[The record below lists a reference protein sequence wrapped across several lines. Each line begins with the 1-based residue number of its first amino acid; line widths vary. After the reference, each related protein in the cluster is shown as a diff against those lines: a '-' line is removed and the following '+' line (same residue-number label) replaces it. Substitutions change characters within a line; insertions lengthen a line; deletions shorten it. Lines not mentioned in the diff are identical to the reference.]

1 MPDNNRRTTTD
12 GGISIPPMPN
22 NNTRVEPITKPEIE
36 HIEPIEIPVLE
47 NVEPT
52 ASFAVDIQLNT
63 KVYPLMATNYI
74 IHVRPQNNWK
84 GKNFGFDWIRKG
96 DSDLDYDKAGID
108 DHYAKIMGKY
118 FETGANNVCDDANDW
133 LNMKNAPARV
143 CDFRLDVNLYK
154 SLVRNYFPIGFTV
167 PWKVRQPSICPAS
180 LATDI
185 KTAIDRSQFIYS
197 PPILLIKNNAVAN
210 LTIYPDFPS
219 NYTPP
224 NRVELREPTGEANFS
239 FTNNEYSP
247 APTGKKNLT
256 VTCNRTF
263 NTFKEI
269 NAYAIYNDPTAPNSI
284 REVLCGKIRVHPN
297 NILRTLNVVYIK
309 VKVNIGNGNLI
320 GGNISS
326 NELQVINK
334 LYGQQAIVNIA
345 SEEYFLDIPNSIPNP
360 AMPGDP
366 AMNIDVITRHTTLN
380 PAGNRVFA
388 RTGLD
393 IFLLAFEQH
402 LATVA
407 STATPG
413 TPKANVHRYDN
424 YIKVF
429 ITKEDSINANGSTKY
444 GRRAI
449 ALFNSR
455 KEETF
460 AHEMGHALGLP
471 HTFTASDIADSNDP
485 MDASRNAEYTYQA
498 RETENIMD
506 YSQLNA
512 TRTVETMGN
521 RYALFYWQI
530 KKIWADIDRLN
541 NSTNAI
547 PSETPNEQTVG
558 NDRTLIP
565 YMSAA
570 RI

>member
-12 GGISIPPMPN
+12 GGISIPPIPN
-22 NNTRVEPITKPEIE
+22 NNSGAEPIAKPEIE
-36 HIEPIEIPVLE
+36 HIEPIEMPVLK

-52 ASFAVDIQLNT
+52 ASFAVDIQFNT

-197 PPILLIKNNAVAN
+197 PPILLIKNNAAAN

-239 FTNNEYSP
+239 FTNNVVSP
-247 APTGKKNLT
+247 APTGKKNVT
-256 VTCNRTF
+256 VTCNSTF
-263 NTFKEI
+263 DTFKEI
-269 NAYAIYNDPTAPNSI
+269 NAYAIYNDPTTPNSI

-297 NILRTLNVVYIK
+297 NIMRTLNVLYIK
-309 VKVNIGNGNLI
+309 VTVSIKTTGATTGKDMSNKEMAVVNKIYGDQALININSQDYNLTVPASFTNPDNNLEVI
-320 GGNISS
+320 
-326 NELQVINK
+326 QVIN
-334 LYGQQAIVNIA
+334 
-345 SEEYFLDIPNSIPNP
+345 
-360 AMPGDP
+360 
-366 AMNIDVITRHTTLN
+366 HTVDQ
-380 PAGNRVFA
+380 GGIRVFK
-388 RTGLD
+388 RTAPSVFWAAFKND
-393 IFLLAFEQH
+393 LAIN
-402 LATVA
+402 AV
-407 STATPG
+407 PG
-413 TPKANVHRYDN
+413 TPQANVNRFDN
-424 YIKVF
+424 FIKIF
-429 ITKEDSINANGSTKY
+429 ITEECSASANGSTDY
-444 GRRAI
+444 GGRKMV
-449 ALFNSR
+449 LFNSR
-455 KEETF
+455 KDETF

-485 MDASRNAEYTYQA
+485 MDASHNAEYTYQA

-530 KKIWADIDRLN
+530 KKIWADIDKLN
-541 NSTNAI
+541 SSVNVI
-547 PSETPNEQTVG
+547 PSESPNEQTVG
-558 NDRTLIP
+558 NDRSLIP
-565 YMSAA
+565 YMSTA